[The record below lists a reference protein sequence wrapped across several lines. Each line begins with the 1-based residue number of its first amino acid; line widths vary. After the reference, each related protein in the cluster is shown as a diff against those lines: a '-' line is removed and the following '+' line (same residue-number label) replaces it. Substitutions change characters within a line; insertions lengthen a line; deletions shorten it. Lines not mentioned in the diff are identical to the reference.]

1 MLSKTSSAARVAKA
15 ATSQVTQKAPPA
27 TKRKRTTS
35 AITTTAAVKEEGST
49 VKKAKS
55 TVPTAYTPTLLP
67 PTLSFSLGDAKYH
80 LSRHDPRFGHMFD
93 NIPCKPYAPPIEAI
107 DPFKTLVT
115 SIIGQQVSWMAARA
129 INKRFKELFGFTD
142 DAHGFPSPEQV
153 ASEDPLR
160 LKSVGLSMRKAEY
173 GEPMIKTTC
182 QFPFRR
188 TVTDA
193 ANSDLP
199 LATLHCREFVNRAS
213 ARWLG

>member
-15 ATSQVTQKAPPA
+15 ATSQATQKAPPA

-35 AITTTAAVKEEGST
+35 AITTTAAVREEGST
-49 VKKAKS
+49 VKKAKP
-55 TVPTAYTPTLLP
+55 TVPSAYTPTLLP
-67 PTLSFSLGDAKYH
+67 PTLSFSLGDAKHH

-142 DAHGFPSPEQV
+142 EADGFPSPEQV

-173 GEPMIKTTC
+173 GEHMIKTSC
-182 QFPFRR
+182 QFPFCR

-199 LATLHCREFVNRAS
+199 CPTLHGRKFVN
-213 ARWLG
+213 